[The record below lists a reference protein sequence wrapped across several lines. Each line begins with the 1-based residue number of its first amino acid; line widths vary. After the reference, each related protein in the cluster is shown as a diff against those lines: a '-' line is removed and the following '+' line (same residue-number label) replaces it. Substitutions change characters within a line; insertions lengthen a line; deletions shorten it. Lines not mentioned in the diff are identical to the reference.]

1 MSSPDNVARIL
12 LALAKRSGHPRVT
25 FDKLL
30 SFTHKYLEKYADAS
44 PELSDLDDNTEN
56 VLTAHLISLESE
68 GRVSLSYED
77 SRIVGVY
84 YAEYYPRLITSAYEK
99 MRERISDPFPSE
111 ESLGITIP
119 NELIAPVNVS
129 TDFLDWMG
137 ATDRS
142 EDTVLRLMFPE
153 DLQSIVATLGV
164 VKHSLAAM
172 ALQKIRDYLRNK
184 RNAGYMHSKLRAVF
198 RNRDVALKE
207 SLNKILTTPDDSL
220 KTVYHPSEFT
230 FHFWTSLSSAIIKEF
245 GQKQETQQE
254 EVDYCRA
261 AYLIGYYNV
270 FYKGMEQR
278 KKDVDAAL
286 KTVDAKLRKE
296 PYAYRLSDIRSF
308 TDSKGVPLV
317 KRCPRNQ
324 IDSYIQEKLLPPD
337 NTQMPELIRTRSADG
352 NDYYIRKESVFKI
365 VFPGIRDASEVF
377 ENELSEKWT
386 AALRRNEQ
394 LKEMQDDTAFEHVL
408 TTMMKERKPLLYGLL
423 RYDLL
428 HLTATEQKL
437 YGSAQEELDRML
449 DRKKQRIH
457 PLSVVLDIDR
467 RKLLSDARLRLPF
480 WQALPVLRGIFAWL
494 KRLFL
499 GEPSP
504 RKKRKA
510 ARKQQRHAGEA
521 AGASSGAGG
530 AHRGG
535 RDSGDGEL
543 TGFAGEAVESTAVR
557 FGDRPNGARG
567 GEQAKGTSP
576 DVKRAAQRLQEEYL
590 SPGGNVDTTLEEL
603 AERWNPLLDPVAQ
616 QNLVED
622 VNSLVRDFI
631 RKRKTVFRS
640 SPPTRARVQQ
650 MAAQLAQNS
659 ALAEIK
665 RKEPLRRY
673 LELYML
679 RILGK

>member
-30 SFTHKYLEKYADAS
+30 SFTHKYLEKYADSS

-56 VLTAHLISLESE
+56 VLTAHLIALESQ

-84 YAEYYPRLITSAYEK
+84 FAEYYPRIINSAYEK
-99 MRERISDPFPSE
+99 IRERTSDPFPSE
-111 ESLGITIP
+111 ETLGITIP
-119 NELIAPVNVS
+119 TELITPVNVR
-129 TDFLDWMG
+129 TDFLDWLG
-137 ATDRS
+137 ATDRP

-164 VKHSLAAM
+164 VKHSLAAVS
-172 ALQKIRDYLRNK
+172 LQKIRDYLRNK

-207 SLNKILTTPDDSL
+207 TLNKILTTPDDSL
-220 KTVYHPSEFT
+220 RTIHHPSEFT

-254 EVDYCRA
+254 EIDYCRA

-270 FYKGMEQR
+270 FYKGVEQR
-278 KKDVDAAL
+278 KKDIDAAL

-296 PYAYRLSDIRSF
+296 PYAYRLSDIHGF

-317 KRCPRNQ
+317 KRCPRHN
-324 IDSYIQEKLLPPD
+324 IDSYIEEKLLPPD
-337 NTQMPELIRTRSADG
+337 NTHMPELIRTRSADG
-352 NDYYIRKESVFKI
+352 HDYYIRKDSIFKI
-365 VFPGIRDASEVF
+365 VFPEIRDASEAF
-377 ENELSEKWT
+377 ENELSDKWT

-394 LKEMQDDTAFEHVL
+394 LKEMQDDAAFEQVL
-408 TTMMKERKPLLYGLL
+408 TTMMKERKPLLHGLL
-423 RYDLL
+423 RFDLL
-428 HLTATEQKL
+428 HVIATEQKL
-437 YGSAQEELDRML
+437 FGSAQEELDRML
-449 DRKKQRIH
+449 DRKNQRIR
-457 PLSVVLDIDR
+457 PMSVVLDIDR

-480 WQALPVLRGIFAWL
+480 WQALPVLRGIVAWL

-504 RKKRKA
+504 RKKRRA
-510 ARKQQRHAGEA
+510 ARKQQRRAGETA
-521 AGASSGAGG
+521 AASSEARDAHGAGG
-530 AHRGG
+530 R
-535 RDSGDGEL
+535 DGEPA
-543 TGFAGEAVESTAVR
+543 GFAGAAVESTAVR
-557 FGDRPNGARG
+557 FGDRPNAARG
-567 GEQAKGTSP
+567 GEQTKGTSP
-576 DVKRAAQRLQEEYL
+576 DVKRAARKLQEEYVP
-590 SPGGNVDTTLEEL
+590 PGGNVDTTLEEL

-640 SPPTRARVQQ
+640 SPPTRGRVQQ

>member
-30 SFTHKYLEKYADAS
+30 SFTHKYLEKYADSS

-56 VLTAHLISLESE
+56 VLTAHLIALETE

-84 YAEYYPRLITSAYEK
+84 FAEYYPRVINSAYEK
-99 MRERISDPFPSE
+99 IRERTSEPLPSE
-111 ESLGITIP
+111 ETLGITIP
-119 NELIAPVNVS
+119 NELITPVNVR
-129 TDFLDWMG
+129 TNFLDWLG
-137 ATDRS
+137 AADRS

-164 VKHSLAAM
+164 IKHTLASVS
-172 ALQKIRDYLRNK
+172 LQKIRDYLRNK

-207 SLNKILTTPDDSL
+207 TLNKILTTPDDSL
-220 KTVYHPSEFT
+220 KTILHPSEFT

-245 GQKQETQQE
+245 GQKQEAQQE
-254 EVDYCRA
+254 EIDYCRA

-270 FYKGMEQR
+270 FYKNVEQR
-278 KKDVDAAL
+278 KKDVDTAI
-286 KTVDAKLRKE
+286 KSVDAKLRKE
-296 PYAYRLSDIRSF
+296 PYAYRLSDVHGF

-317 KRCPRNQ
+317 KRCPRHK
-324 IDSYIQEKLLPPD
+324 IDSYIEEKLLPPD
-337 NTQMPELIRTRSADG
+337 STHMPELIRSRSADG
-352 NDYYIRKESVFKI
+352 HDYYIRKESIFKI
-365 VFPGIRDASEVF
+365 VFPEIRDASEVF
-377 ENELSEKWT
+377 ENEISEKWT
-386 AALRRNEQ
+386 ATLRRNEQ
-394 LKEMQDDTAFEHVL
+394 LKEMQDDTAFEQVL

-428 HLTATEQKL
+428 HVIATEQKL
-437 YGSAQEELDRML
+437 FGSAQEELDRTL
-449 DRKKQRIH
+449 DRKNQRIR

-480 WQALPVLRGIFAWL
+480 WQAVPMLRGIVAWL

-504 RKKRKA
+504 RKKRRA
-510 ARKQQRHAGEA
+510 ARKQQRRAGETA
-521 AGASSGAGG
+521 TSEAGDAHGTGDRDGG
-530 AHRGG
+530 
-535 RDSGDGEL
+535 L
-543 TGFAGEAVESTAVR
+543 TAFAEAAVESTAVR
-557 FGDRPNGARG
+557 FGDRPDAARAD
-567 GEQAKGTSP
+567 EQAKGTSP
-576 DVKRAAQRLQEEYL
+576 DVKRAARKLQEEYV
-590 SPGGNVDTTLEEL
+590 SPGGHVDTTLEEL

-616 QNLVED
+616 KNLVED

-640 SPPTRARVQQ
+640 SPPTRGRVQQ